1 MPNTCRSAGWT
12 RRRRGN
18 TVVAMYACSCRA
30 VRERTVRA
38 AIAAGAWSIEQ
49 IGARCGAGTVCGGCH
64 PILDELLATAVR
76 VRTTTA
82 A

>member
-1 MPNTCRSAGWT
+1 MTFGGVDFPPAAGIPCSP
-12 RRRRGN
+12 
-18 TVVAMYACSCRA
+18 MYACSCRA

-38 AIAAGAWSIEQ
+38 AIAGGAATLEE

-64 PILDELLATAVR
+64 PILEDLLVTAVR